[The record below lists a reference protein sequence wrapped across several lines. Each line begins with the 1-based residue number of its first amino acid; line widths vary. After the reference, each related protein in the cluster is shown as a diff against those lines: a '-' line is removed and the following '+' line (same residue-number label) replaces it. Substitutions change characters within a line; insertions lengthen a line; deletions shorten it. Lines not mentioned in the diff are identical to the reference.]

1 MKDNKDLNPFA
12 NKTLASVDIVLENC
26 EVYNIPADGI
36 YKLSVGDINFSFD
49 IHVNGLSKYTKPGEM
64 WAHAYT
70 DFIWLALNK
79 KGMNAES
86 GWADM
91 FEDEKNKPFYERVKA
106 NDITHIDFIFDDG
119 SNLYVAVPWEDGLSE
134 FDNKLQKND
143 IRDDIMFIKIEEEQ
157 DIKDSELKEI
167 NDNHEDIYH
176 LDNDGE
182 DDDILNISVGSINTQ
197 GVSTRWISIPNYVQ
211 AAFSK
216 IDEQLSRVMWNIYQK
231 EYDSPFSNTGN
242 KFKNDVFEVEAYS
255 WDDECDQEY
264 NFKWKDYKV
273 RWYKHCL
280 RDPEANREMTPD
292 ECAKMLDECLESIYK
307 MDKDNDL
314 FGQLCDS
321 YNCHFCC
328 QCGEEATKELNNGK
342 YACDNCLNNLG
353 KEQQELKEEIE
364 DYFFDSGFDNYKDVT
379 NCIDI
384 FIDFIKYAKV
394 WSTIENLDHLEK
406 ALEAINLSI
415 KMENGLL
422 DKKTEEEI
430 KEFAKNW

>member
-1 MKDNKDLNPFA
+1 MKDNKDLHPFA
-12 NKTLASVDIVLENC
+12 NKKLASVDIVLENC

-49 IHVNGLSKYTKPGEM
+49 VHVNGLSKYTKPGEI
-64 WAHAYT
+64 WTHAYT

-86 GWADM
+86 GWVDM
-91 FEDEKNKPFYERVKA
+91 FEDDENKPFYERVKA
-106 NDITHIDFIFDDG
+106 NDITHLDFIFDDG
-119 SNLYVAVPWEDGLSE
+119 SNLCVSVPWEDGLSE

-157 DIKDSELKEI
+157 DIEDGELKEI
-167 NDNHEDIYH
+167 NDNHEDMYH
-176 LDNDGE
+176 WDNDEDEEIEILDEEMCE
-182 DDDILNISVGSINTQ
+182 DDGSYNFNWISV
-197 GVSTRWISIPNYVQ
+197 PNYVQ

-216 IDEQLSRVMWNIYQK
+216 IDEQLSRVMWNIHQK
-231 EYDSPFSNTGN
+231 EYDSPFSNTGE

-255 WDDECDQEY
+255 WDDEYNQEY

-280 RDPEANREMTPD
+280 RDPQANREMTPD

-307 MDKDNDL
+307 MDRDNDL
-314 FGQLCDS
+314 FEQLCDS

-328 QCGEEATKELNNGK
+328 QCGKEATKELKNGK

-364 DYFFDSGFDNYKDVT
+364 NSLFDFGFDNYEDVT
-379 NCIDI
+379 NCIDT
-384 FIDFIKYAKV
+384 FIDFIKYAKA
-394 WSTIENLDHLEK
+394 WSTIENLDHLDK
-406 ALEAINLSI
+406 SLEAINLSI

-422 DKKTEEEI
+422 DKETEEKI
-430 KEFAKNW
+430 KEIAQNW

>member
-1 MKDNKDLNPFA
+1 MKDNKDLHPFA
-12 NKTLASVDIVLENC
+12 DKKLASIDVVFENC

-36 YKLSVGDINFSFD
+36 YKLSIEDIKYSFD
-49 IHVNGLSKYTKPGEM
+49 VHVNGLNKYENVGELYT
-64 WAHAYT
+64 HAYT
-70 DFIWLALNK
+70 DFVWLALNE
-79 KGMNAES
+79 KGMNAQS

-91 FEDEKNKPFYERVKA
+91 FNDSELFKDRVKH
-106 NDITHIDFIFDDG
+106 NDITHLDFIFDDG
-119 SNLYVAVPWEDGLSE
+119 SELSVGVPWEDGETEWTNS
-134 FDNKLQKND
+134 LQRTD
-143 IRDDIMFIKIEEEQ
+143 IRNNILFINIDANRVMADEKLR
-157 DIKDSELKEI
+157 DI
-167 NDNHEDIYH
+167 NDENENCHNWDLEDEEDIEV
-176 LDNDGE
+176 LDLTDNTEE
-182 DDDILNISVGSINTQ
+182 DNFH
-197 GVSTRWISIPNYVQ
+197 WIDLPNYVQ

-231 EYDSPFSNTGN
+231 EYDSPFSNTGE

-255 WDDECDQEY
+255 WDDEYNQEY

-280 RDPEANREMTPD
+280 RDPQANREMTPD

-307 MDKDNDL
+307 MDRDNDL
-314 FGQLCDS
+314 FEQLCDS

-364 DYFFDSGFDNYKDVT
+364 NSLFDFGFDNYEDVT
-379 NCIDI
+379 NCIDT
-384 FIDFIKYAKV
+384 FIDFIKYAKA
-394 WSTIENLDHLEK
+394 WSTIENLDHLDK
-406 ALEAINLSI
+406 SLEAINLSI

-422 DKKTEEEI
+422 DKETEEKI
-430 KEFAKNW
+430 KEFAQNW